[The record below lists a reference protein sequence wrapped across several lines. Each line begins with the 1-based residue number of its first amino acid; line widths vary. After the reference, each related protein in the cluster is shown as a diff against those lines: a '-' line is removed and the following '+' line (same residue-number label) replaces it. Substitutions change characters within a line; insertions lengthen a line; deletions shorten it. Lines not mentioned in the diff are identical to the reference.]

1 MFFCFVFFIH
11 TDFLESS
18 REKVYSPSSW
28 SFFCWRLTVCKWNQR
43 LLHQKTS
50 LLCDCFDYS
59 WTKKSTTIFG
69 LHRTFCSLSFRYCSM
84 SSLWMFADKSE
95 SSKQRTGNHGNL
107 LATKAPFFTE
117 ALYTS
122 LQPIS
127 HADYHQLLSKVF
139 SSEW

>member
-1 MFFCFVFFIH
+1 MFFCFIFFIH

-43 LLHQKTS
+43 LLHQKPLCSAIVLTTAEQKKPQLFLVCIALFALFLSATAQWVVCECLQTS
-50 LLCDCFDYS
+50 Q
-59 WTKKSTTIFG
+59 
-69 LHRTFCSLSFRYCSM
+69 
-84 SSLWMFADKSE
+84 

-107 LATKAPFFTE
+107 LATKAPFFSE